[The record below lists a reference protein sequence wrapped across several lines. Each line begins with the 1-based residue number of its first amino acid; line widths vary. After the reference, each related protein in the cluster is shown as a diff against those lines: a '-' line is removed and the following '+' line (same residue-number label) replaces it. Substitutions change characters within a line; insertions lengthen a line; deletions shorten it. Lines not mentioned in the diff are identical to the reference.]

1 MPADEDLAG
10 TEPATVGPYVLHVE
24 EDRLVVR
31 ESRGEYAVGCVVSLV
46 AGPLFALGTGALI
59 LSEVREPGDLGG
71 ELVQELL
78 ALNPAGWPFNVLS
91 IGVSWLMILLF
102 ALVSLVLLRT
112 VYRNLVYGRQPW
124 IFDRERGFL
133 LLGDKPL
140 RPLLGIDTVSIERTR
155 GRGGFIYHVS
165 LMPESLQSAT
175 AGPFRGLHD
184 DVFSFGNRKDAGQFA
199 EAVAGFLDLKIV
211 KDFD

>member
-10 TEPATVGPYVLHVE
+10 TEPATVGPYVLHLE

-31 ESRGEYAVGCVVSLV
+31 ESRGEYAVGCVISLV

-59 LSEVREPGDLGG
+59 LSEVRKPGNVGG
-71 ELVQELL
+71 ELVQEFLQ
-78 ALNPAGWPFNVLS
+78 LNPAGWPFKLLS

-102 ALVSLVLLRT
+102 ALISLVLLRAA
-112 VYRNLVYGRQPW
+112 YRNLVYGRRPW
-124 IFDRERGFL
+124 IFDREQGFL

-140 RPLLGIDTVSIERTR
+140 RPLLGIDTVSIERRR
-155 GRGGFIYHVS
+155 GRGGFTYHVS

-175 AGPFRGLHD
+175 SGPFPGLRD
-184 DVFSFGNRKDAGQFA
+184 DVFSFGNRKDAGLFA
-199 EAVAGFLDLKIV
+199 ETLAGFLNLKIV